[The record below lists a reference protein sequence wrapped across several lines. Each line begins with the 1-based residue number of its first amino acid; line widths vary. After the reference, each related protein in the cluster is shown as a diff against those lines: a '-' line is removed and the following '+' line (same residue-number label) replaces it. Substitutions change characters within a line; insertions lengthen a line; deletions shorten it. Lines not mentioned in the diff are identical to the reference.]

1 MSKDKGII
9 GKSGGVIEKNI
20 TMREKLEYLRGIIKE
35 KDSVM
40 IAFSGGIDSSLVAKI
55 AYEVLGKKALAV
67 TLTSDTFSKREL
79 ESAKIIAKEIGI
91 SHKIIESSE
100 LGNDEFV
107 KNPENKCYYCKKE
120 EALVLK
126 RIANKN
132 GIKYIADG
140 VNLSDFDE
148 HRPGI
153 KALDE
158 EDIIHPLVEAK
169 IKKSDIK
176 AIAKFLGL
184 SNYNMPST
192 TCLSS
197 RISYGEEITTEKLKR
212 IEEAESFILSSGFR
226 QVRVRCH
233 KNIARIEVEKE
244 EMEKAII
251 FSEEIVRRLKIVG
264 FKYITLDL
272 EGYRSGSMDEAL

>member
-1 MSKDKGII
+1 MK
-9 GKSGGVIEKNI
+9 
-20 TMREKLEYLRGIIKE
+20 EKLEYLKRIIKE
-35 KDSVM
+35 KDSLMV
-40 IAFSGGIDSSLVAKI
+40 AFSGGVDSSLVAKI

-91 SHKIIESSE
+91 AHEIIDSSE
-100 LGNDEFV
+100 LGNNKFI
-107 KNPENKCYYCKKE
+107 KNPENRCYYCKKE
-120 EALVLK
+120 EAIVLK
-126 RIANKN
+126 RIANEN
-132 GIKYIADG
+132 RIKYIADG
-140 VNLSDFDE
+140 VNLSDFHE

-158 EDIIHPLVEAK
+158 EGIIHPLVEAG

-176 AIAKFLGL
+176 AMAKFLGL

-197 RISYGEEITTEKLKR
+197 RISYGEEITIEKLKR
-212 IEEAESFILSSGFR
+212 IEKAESFILTLGFR

-244 EMEKAII
+244 EIEKAIR
-251 FSEEIVRRLKIVG
+251 FREEIVSRLKKVG

-272 EGYRSGSMDEAL
+272 EGYRSGSMDEVL

>member
-1 MSKDKGII
+1 MK
-9 GKSGGVIEKNI
+9 
-20 TMREKLEYLRGIIKE
+20 EKLEHLKEIIKE
-35 KDSVM
+35 KDSLM
-40 IAFSGGIDSSLVAKI
+40 IAFSGGVDSSLVAKI
-55 AYEVLGKKALAV
+55 AYEVLGKKAMAV

-79 ESAKIIAKEIGI
+79 ENAKKVAKEIGVPYVI
-91 SHKIIESSE
+91 VKSSE
-100 LGNDEFV
+100 LGNEAFL
-107 KNPENKCYYCKKE
+107 KNPENRCYYCKKE
-120 EALVLK
+120 EAIVLK
-126 RIANKN
+126 RIAKEK

-140 VNLSDFDE
+140 VNISDFNE

-158 EDIIHPLVEAK
+158 EGIIHPLVKAK

-176 AIAKFLGL
+176 AMAKFLGL

-197 RISYGEEITTEKLKR
+197 RISYGEEITIEKLKR

-244 EMEKAII
+244 EIKKAIS
-251 FSEEIVRRLKIVG
+251 FREEIVRRLKKVG

-272 EGYRSGSMDEAL
+272 EGYRSGSMDEIL

>member
-1 MSKDKGII
+1 MK
-9 GKSGGVIEKNI
+9 
-20 TMREKLEYLRGIIKE
+20 EKLEHLKKIIKE
-35 KDSVM
+35 KDSLM
-40 IAFSGGIDSSLVAKI
+40 IAFSGGVDSSLVAKI

-91 SHKIIESSE
+91 AHEIIESSE
-100 LGNDEFV
+100 LGNEVFV
-107 KNPENKCYYCKKE
+107 KNPENRCYYCKKE
-120 EALVLK
+120 EAIVLK
-126 RIANKN
+126 RIANEN
-132 GIKYIADG
+132 RIKYIADG

-158 EDIIHPLVEAK
+158 EDIIHPLVEAR

-176 AIAKFLGL
+176 AMAKFLGL

-233 KNIARIEVEKE
+233 KDVARIEVEKE
-244 EMEKAII
+244 EIEKAIN
-251 FSEEIVRRLKIVG
+251 FREEIVRRLKKVG

-272 EGYRSGSMDEAL
+272 EGYRSGSMDEVL

>member
-1 MSKDKGII
+1 MK
-9 GKSGGVIEKNI
+9 
-20 TMREKLEYLRGIIKE
+20 EKLKHLKEIIKE
-35 KDSVM
+35 KDSLM
-40 IAFSGGIDSSLVAKI
+40 IAFSGGVDSSLVAKI
-55 AYEVLGKKALAV
+55 ANEVLGEKALAV

-79 ESAKIIAKEIGI
+79 ESAKIIAQEIGI
-91 SHKIIESSE
+91 THEIIESSE
-100 LGNDEFV
+100 LGNEAFV
-107 KNPENKCYYCKKE
+107 KNPENSCYYCKKE
-120 EALVLK
+120 ESAVLK
-126 RIANKN
+126 RIAKGK

-158 EDIIHPLVEAK
+158 EDIIHPLVEAR

-176 AIAKFLGL
+176 AMAKFLGL

-197 RISYGEEITTEKLKR
+197 RISYGEEITSEKLKR
-212 IEEAESFILSSGFR
+212 IEEAESFILSLGFR

-233 KNIARIEVEKE
+233 KDVARIEVEKE
-244 EMEKAII
+244 EIKNAIS
-251 FSEEIVRRLKIVG
+251 FREEIVRRLKTVG

-272 EGYRSGSMDEAL
+272 EGYRSGSMDEVL

>member
-1 MSKDKGII
+1 MK
-9 GKSGGVIEKNI
+9 
-20 TMREKLEYLRGIIKE
+20 EKLKHLKEIIKE
-35 KDSVM
+35 KDSLI

-55 AYEVLGKKALAV
+55 AYDVLDEKALAV

-79 ESAKIIAKEIGI
+79 ENAKKIAKEIGI
-91 SHKIIESSE
+91 DHEIIKSSE

-107 KNPENKCYYCKKE
+107 KNPDNRCYYCKKE
-120 EALVLK
+120 EAIVLK
-126 RIANKN
+126 RIANEN
-132 GIKYIADG
+132 RIKYIADG

-158 EDIIHPLVEAK
+158 EDIIHPLVEAR

-176 AIAKFLGL
+176 AMAKFLGL

-226 QVRVRCH
+226 KVRVRCH
-233 KNIARIEVEKE
+233 KDVARIEVEKE
-244 EMEKAII
+244 ELAKGITFRKVII
-251 FSEEIVRRLKIVG
+251 KNFKEIG

-272 EGYRSGSMDEAL
+272 EGYRSGSMDEVL

>member
-1 MSKDKGII
+1 MK
-9 GKSGGVIEKNI
+9 
-20 TMREKLEYLRGIIKE
+20 EKLEHLEEIIKE
-35 KDSVM
+35 KDSLM

-55 AYEVLGKKALAV
+55 AYDVLDEKALAV

-79 ESAKIIAKEIGI
+79 ENAKKIAKEIGVHHMI
-91 SHKIIESSE
+91 VKSSE
-100 LGNDEFV
+100 LGNEAFV
-107 KNPENKCYYCKKE
+107 KNPENRCYYCKKE
-120 EALVLK
+120 EAIVLK
-126 RIANKN
+126 RIANEN
-132 GIKYIADG
+132 RIKYIADG

-158 EDIIHPLVEAK
+158 EDIIHPLVEAR

-176 AIAKFLGL
+176 VMAKFLGL
-184 SNYNMPST
+184 SNYDMPST

-212 IEEAESFILSSGFR
+212 IEEAESFILSSGLR

-233 KNIARIEVEKE
+233 KDVARIEVEKE
-244 EMEKAII
+244 EIEKAIS
-251 FSEEIVRRLKIVG
+251 FRKEIVRRVKTVSYTHL
-264 FKYITLDL
+264 TLPTTP
-272 EGYRSGSMDEAL
+272 YV

>member
-1 MSKDKGII
+1 MK
-9 GKSGGVIEKNI
+9 
-20 TMREKLEYLRGIIKE
+20 EKLKHLKEIIKE
-35 KDSVM
+35 KESLM
-40 IAFSGGIDSSLVAKI
+40 IAFSGGIDSSLVAKV
-55 AYEVLGKKALAV
+55 AYDVLDEKALAV

-79 ESAKIIAKEIGI
+79 ENAKKIAKEIGV
-91 SHKIIESSE
+91 HHMIIKSSE
-100 LGNDEFV
+100 LGNKAFV
-107 KNPENKCYYCKKE
+107 KNPENRCYYCKKE
-120 EALVLK
+120 EAIALK
-126 RIANKN
+126 RIANEN
-132 GIKYIADG
+132 RIKYIADG

-158 EDIIHPLVEAK
+158 EDIIHPLVEAGV
-169 IKKSDIK
+169 KKSDIK
-176 AIAKFLGL
+176 VMAKSLGL
-184 SNYNMPST
+184 SNYDMPST

-212 IEEAESFILSSGFR
+212 IEEAESFILSSGLR

-233 KNIARIEVEKE
+233 KDVARIEVEKE
-244 EMEKAII
+244 EIEKVIN
-251 FSEEIVRRLKIVG
+251 FRKEIVRRLKKVG

>member
-1 MSKDKGII
+1 MK
-9 GKSGGVIEKNI
+9 
-20 TMREKLEYLRGIIKE
+20 EKLEHLKEIIKE
-35 KDSVM
+35 KGSVM
-40 IAFSGGIDSSLVAKI
+40 IAFSGGVDSSLVAKV

-79 ESAKIIAKEIGI
+79 ESAKIIAQEIGI
-91 SHKIIESSE
+91 THEIIESSE
-100 LGNDEFV
+100 LGNDEFI
-107 KNPENKCYYCKKE
+107 KNPENRCYYCKKE
-120 EALVLK
+120 EAIVLK
-126 RIANKN
+126 KIANKN
-132 GIKYIADG
+132 RIKYIADG

-158 EDIIHPLVEAK
+158 ENIIHPLVEAG

-176 AIAKFLGL
+176 AMAKYLGL

-197 RISYGEEITTEKLKR
+197 RISYGEKITIEKLKR
-212 IEEAESFILSSGFR
+212 IEEAESFILSLGFR
-226 QVRVRCH
+226 QVRVRYH
-233 KNIARIEVEKE
+233 KDVARIEAEKE
-244 EMEKAII
+244 EIEKAIS
-251 FSEEIVRRLKIVG
+251 FREEIVRRLKTIG

-272 EGYRSGSMDEAL
+272 EGYRSGSMDEVL

>member
-1 MSKDKGII
+1 MK
-9 GKSGGVIEKNI
+9 
-20 TMREKLEYLRGIIKE
+20 EKLKHLKEIIKE
-35 KDSVM
+35 KDSLM
-40 IAFSGGIDSSLVAKI
+40 IAFSGGVDSSLVAKI
-55 AYEVLGKKALAV
+55 ANEVLGEKALAV

-79 ESAKIIAKEIGI
+79 ESAKIIAQEIGI
-91 SHKIIESSE
+91 THEIIESSE
-100 LGNDEFV
+100 LGNEAFV
-107 KNPENKCYYCKKE
+107 KNPENRCYYCKKE
-120 EALVLK
+120 ESAVLK
-126 RIANKN
+126 RIAKGK

-158 EDIIHPLVEAK
+158 EDIIHPLVEAR

-176 AIAKFLGL
+176 AMAKFLGL

-197 RISYGEEITTEKLKR
+197 RISYGEEITSEKLKR
-212 IEEAESFILSSGFR
+212 IEEAESFILSLGFR

-233 KNIARIEVEKE
+233 KDVARIEVEKE
-244 EMEKAII
+244 EIKNAIS
-251 FSEEIVRRLKIVG
+251 FREEIVRRLKTVG

-272 EGYRSGSMDEAL
+272 EGYRSGSMDEVL

>member
-1 MSKDKGII
+1 MD
-9 GKSGGVIEKNI
+9 I
-20 TMREKLEYLRGIIKE
+20 TMKEKLEHLKEIIKE
-35 KDSVM
+35 KDSLM
-40 IAFSGGIDSSLVAKI
+40 ITFSGGVDSSLVAKI

-91 SHKIIESSE
+91 THEIIESSE
-100 LGNDEFV
+100 LGNDEFI
-107 KNPENKCYYCKKE
+107 KNPENRCYYCKKE
-120 EALVLK
+120 EAIVLK
-126 RIANKN
+126 KIANEIR
-132 GIKYIADG
+132 IKYIADG

-148 HRPGI
+148 HSPGI

-158 EDIIHPLVEAK
+158 EGIIHPLVEAK

-176 AIAKFLGL
+176 AMEKFLGL
-184 SNYNMPST
+184 SNYNVPST

-197 RISYGEEITTEKLKR
+197 RISYGEKITSEKLKR
-212 IEEAESFILSSGFR
+212 IEEAESFILFLGFR

-233 KNIARIEVEKE
+233 KGVVRIEVEKE
-244 EMEKAII
+244 EIEKAIN
-251 FSEEIVRRLKIVG
+251 FREEIVGRLKEVG

-272 EGYRSGSMDEAL
+272 EGYRSGSMDEVL

>member
-1 MSKDKGII
+1 MK
-9 GKSGGVIEKNI
+9 
-20 TMREKLEYLRGIIKE
+20 EKLEHLKEIIKE
-35 KDSVM
+35 KDSLM
-40 IAFSGGIDSSLVAKI
+40 IAFSGGVDSSLVAKI

-91 SHKIIESSE
+91 THVIIESSE

-107 KNPENKCYYCKKE
+107 KNPENRCYYCKKE
-120 EALVLK
+120 EAIVLK
-126 RIANKN
+126 RIANEN
-132 GIKYIADG
+132 RIKYIADG
-140 VNLSDFDE
+140 VNLSDFNE

-158 EDIIHPLVEAK
+158 EDIIHPLVEAR

-176 AIAKFLGL
+176 VMAKYLGL

-197 RISYGEEITTEKLKR
+197 RISYGEKITIEKLKR
-212 IEEAESFILSSGFR
+212 IEEAESFILSLGFR
-226 QVRVRCH
+226 QVRVRYH
-233 KNIARIEVEKE
+233 KNVARIEVEKE
-244 EMEKAII
+244 EIEKAIS
-251 FSEEIVRRLKIVG
+251 FREEIVRRLKTIG

-272 EGYRSGSMDEAL
+272 EGYRSGSMDEVL

>member
-1 MSKDKGII
+1 MK
-9 GKSGGVIEKNI
+9 EKF
-20 TMREKLEYLRGIIKE
+20 EHLKEIIKGKE
-35 KDSVM
+35 SLM

-55 AYEVLGKKALAV
+55 AYDVLDEKALAV

-79 ESAKIIAKEIGI
+79 ENAKKIAKEIGVHHVI
-91 SHKIIESSE
+91 VKSSE
-100 LGNDEFV
+100 LGNEAFV
-107 KNPENKCYYCKKE
+107 KNAENRCYYCKKE
-120 EALVLK
+120 EAEN
-126 RIANKN
+126 R
-132 GIKYIADG
+132 IKYIADG

-158 EDIIHPLVEAK
+158 EDIIHPLVEAR

-176 AIAKFLGL
+176 TMAKFLGL
-184 SNYNMPST
+184 SNYDMPST

-212 IEEAESFILSSGFR
+212 IEEAESFILSLGLR

-233 KNIARIEVEKE
+233 KDVARIEVEKE
-244 EMEKAII
+244 EIEKVIN
-251 FSEEIVRRLKIVG
+251 FRKEIVRRLKIVG

>member
-1 MSKDKGII
+1 
-9 GKSGGVIEKNI
+9 
-20 TMREKLEYLRGIIKE
+20 L
-35 KDSVM
+35 
-40 IAFSGGIDSSLVAKI
+40 
-55 AYEVLGKKALAV
+55 
-67 TLTSDTFSKREL
+67 
-79 ESAKIIAKEIGI
+79 
-91 SHKIIESSE
+91 
-100 LGNDEFV
+100 
-107 KNPENKCYYCKKE
+107 
-120 EALVLK
+120 
-126 RIANKN
+126 
-132 GIKYIADG
+132 DG
-140 VNLSDFDE
+140 
-148 HRPGI
+148 
-153 KALDE
+153 

-176 AIAKFLGL
+176 AIANFLGL
-184 SNYNMPST
+184 SNYNIPST

-251 FSEEIVRRLKIVG
+251 FSEEIVRRLKEVG

-272 EGYRSGSMDEAL
+272 EG

>member
-1 MSKDKGII
+1 MK
-9 GKSGGVIEKNI
+9 
-20 TMREKLEYLRGIIKE
+20 EKLEHLKEIIKE
-35 KDSVM
+35 KDSLM
-40 IAFSGGIDSSLVAKI
+40 IAFSGGVDSSLVAKI

-91 SHKIIESSE
+91 AHEIIESSE

-107 KNPENKCYYCKKE
+107 KNPENRCYYCKKE
-120 EALVLK
+120 EAIVLK
-126 RIANKN
+126 RIANEN
-132 GIKYIADG
+132 RIKYIADG

-158 EDIIHPLVEAK
+158 EEDIIHPLVEAR

-176 AIAKFLGL
+176 AMAKFLGL

-233 KNIARIEVEKE
+233 KDVARIEVEKE
-244 EMEKAII
+244 EIEKAIN
-251 FSEEIVRRLKIVG
+251 FREEIVRRLKKAG

-272 EGYRSGSMDEAL
+272 EGYRSGSMDEIL

>member
-1 MSKDKGII
+1 MK
-9 GKSGGVIEKNI
+9 
-20 TMREKLEYLRGIIKE
+20 EKLEYLKRIIKE
-35 KDSVM
+35 KDSVL
-40 IAFSGGIDSSLVAKI
+40 IAFSGGVDSSLVAKI
-55 AYEVLGKKALAV
+55 AYEALGKKALAV

-79 ESAKIIAKEIGI
+79 ERAKIIAKEIGI
-91 SHKIIESSE
+91 THEIVESSE
-100 LGNDEFV
+100 LGNTEFV
-107 KNPENKCYYCKKE
+107 RNPENRCYYCKKE
-120 EALVLK
+120 ETIILK
-126 RIANKN
+126 RIAKENR
-132 GIKYIADG
+132 IKYIVDG

-226 QVRVRCH
+226 QVRVRCL

-251 FSEEIVRRLKIVG
+251 FSEEIVRRLKEIG

>member
-1 MSKDKGII
+1 MK
-9 GKSGGVIEKNI
+9 
-20 TMREKLEYLRGIIKE
+20 EKLKHLKEIVKE
-35 KDSVM
+35 KDSLM
-40 IAFSGGIDSSLVAKI
+40 IAFSGGVDSSLVAKI

-79 ESAKIIAKEIGI
+79 ENAKNMAKEIGVPHMI
-91 SHKIIESSE
+91 VKSSE
-100 LGNDEFV
+100 LGNEAFI
-107 KNPENKCYYCKKE
+107 KNPENRCYYCKKE
-120 EALVLK
+120 EAIVLK
-126 RIANKN
+126 KLANKIR
-132 GIKYIADG
+132 IKYIADG

-158 EDIIHPLVEAK
+158 ENIIHPLVEAR

-176 AIAKFLGL
+176 AMAKFLGL
-184 SNYNMPST
+184 SNYNLPST

-197 RISYGEEITTEKLKR
+197 RISYGEEITSEKLKR

-233 KNIARIEVEKE
+233 KDVVRIEVEKE
-244 EMEKAII
+244 EIEKAIN
-251 FSEEIVRRLKIVG
+251 FRKEIVRRLKEVG

-272 EGYRSGSMDEAL
+272 EGYRSGSMDEVL

>member
-1 MSKDKGII
+1 MD
-9 GKSGGVIEKNI
+9 I
-20 TMREKLEYLRGIIKE
+20 TTKEKLEHLKEIIKE
-35 KDSVM
+35 KDSLM
-40 IAFSGGIDSSLVAKI
+40 IAFSGGVDSSLVAKI

-79 ESAKIIAKEIGI
+79 ESAKIIAQEIGI
-91 SHKIIESSE
+91 THKIIESSE
-100 LGNDEFV
+100 LGNDEFI
-107 KNPENKCYYCKKE
+107 KNPENRCYYCKKE
-120 EALVLK
+120 EAIVLK
-126 RIANKN
+126 KIANEIR
-132 GIKYIADG
+132 IKYIADG

-158 EDIIHPLVEAK
+158 ENIIHPLVEAR

-176 AIAKFLGL
+176 AIAEFLGL

-197 RISYGEEITTEKLKR
+197 RIPYGEKITSEKLKR
-212 IEEAESFILSSGFR
+212 IEEAESFILSLGFR

-233 KNIARIEVEKE
+233 KDVARIEVEKE
-244 EMEKAII
+244 EIKNAIS
-251 FSEEIVRRLKIVG
+251 FREEIVRRLKTVG

-272 EGYRSGSMDEAL
+272 EGYRSGSMDEVL